1 MNKVEEY
8 LIKNPNLKLSVK
20 SIAKRTSMKTKQV
33 TYLCHHSKLL
43 RQVNPSELG
52 CGKHKFNT
60 FCAL

>member
-8 LIKNPNLKLSVK
+8 LINNPHLKLSVK
-20 SIAKRTSMKTKQV
+20 SISKRTFLKTKQV
-33 TYLCHHSKLL
+33 TYLCHHSKVL

-52 CGKHKFNT
+52 CGKFKFNT